1 MSQTE
6 HSGQSEPRTQFVLD
20 LPAHGFDPGV
30 TAPKRVAVDL
40 VKDSRGFAL
49 DVGTETSG
57 YRVELEHGR
66 DELVPNQGYRGT
78 TLIASE
84 ESAALPGIDQLDE
97 WLGFVIE
104 YATEGADIRAL
115 ARA

>member
-1 MSQTE
+1 MAQTE
-6 HSGQSEPRTQFVLD
+6 HSGQSEPRTQFFLD
-20 LPAHGFDPGV
+20 LAAHGFEPG
-30 TAPKRVAVDL
+30 TMAPKRVAVDL

-49 DVGTETSG
+49 DVGTEARG
-57 YRVELEHGR
+57 YRVELDRER
-66 DELVPNQGYRGT
+66 DGLSPTQVHRDT

-84 ESAALPGIDQLDE
+84 ESAALPGIDEMDE

-104 YATEGADIRAL
+104 YATEEVNIRAL